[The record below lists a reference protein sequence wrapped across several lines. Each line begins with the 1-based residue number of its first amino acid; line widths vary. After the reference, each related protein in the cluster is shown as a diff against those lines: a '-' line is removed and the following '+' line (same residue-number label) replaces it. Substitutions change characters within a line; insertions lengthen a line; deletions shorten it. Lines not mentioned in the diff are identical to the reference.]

1 MIVEFGFQNRY
12 GFFIAFADS
21 ALDRILYVMIFAKL
35 IAVKKSWSN
44 AKTAKTFFDTISSFL
59 SLIFSHTNIIAY
71 AINNVRLLGTAGRVG
86 TFGLDPINA
95 WGENT
100 STFSEA
106 ILSNQVISVNQESPS
121 L

>member
-1 MIVEFGFQNRY
+1 MEFGFQNRY

-59 SLIFSHTNIIAY
+59 SLIFSLGVEKVVTDLPSHSEPCVRFSPHTA
-71 AINNVRLLGTAGRVG
+71 
-86 TFGLDPINA
+86 
-95 WGENT
+95 
-100 STFSEA
+100 
-106 ILSNQVISVNQESPS
+106 PS
-121 L
+121 LTVPLLRIQLDFLWL